1 MSNETN
7 AVMKNMTNNAGT
19 GKKMNYG
26 VRFTTMTAMLS
37 AIAFIL
43 MYLEIPLPMI
53 MPDFIKFDFSDLPAL
68 IGTFAFRA
76 VSGVIICLIKNLLHL
91 MVSKSMFVGELSN
104 FILGCAFVIPAGLIY
119 HFKKTKMGGLLGG
132 VAGPSS
138 WVYSVSHPTILLYI
152 RYITKWQCR
161 RK

>member
-7 AVMKNMTNNAGT
+7 AVMKNITNKAGT

-68 IGTFAFRA
+68 IGTFAFGPVRTFQ
-76 VSGVIICLIKNLLHL
+76 LHL
-91 MVSKSMFVGELSN
+91 RMCICDSGRIDLS
-104 FILGCAFVIPAGLIY
+104 F
-119 HFKKTKMGGLLGG
+119 
-132 VAGPSS
+132 
-138 WVYSVSHPTILLYI
+138 
-152 RYITKWQCR
+152 
-161 RK
+161 

>member
-53 MPDFIKFDFSDLPAL
+53 MPDFIKFDFSDLPSIDRNIRIWPGQRCDYL
-68 IGTFAFRA
+68 SDQEFVTPDGFKEYVCRRTFQ
-76 VSGVIICLIKNLLHL
+76 LHL
-91 MVSKSMFVGELSN
+91 RMCICDSGRIDLS
-104 FILGCAFVIPAGLIY
+104 F
-119 HFKKTKMGGLLGG
+119 
-132 VAGPSS
+132 
-138 WVYSVSHPTILLYI
+138 
-152 RYITKWQCR
+152 
-161 RK
+161 